1 MHCRDTSKVAARRG
15 EMRMKN
21 EELASITGQ
30 GRYRRVEVRRVVN
43 APIEKVWNAIT
54 RADGVAQWWASG
66 EIDAREG
73 GRVKLGD
80 TDACDDAGP
89 GLDGIVKVCLAPH
102 VFEYSWNEAYEPAQG
117 LVRFDL
123 VEIDDNTTQVTLVQT
138 ILAAD
143 IVPAAAGWHEIVER
157 LGRYIDSGQT
167 VPIPDNDGR
176 FRELQA
182 VYEKVVG

>member
-1 MHCRDTSKVAARRG
+1 M
-15 EMRMKN
+15 EN
-21 EELASITGQ
+21 NELASITGE

-54 RADGVAQWWASG
+54 RADEVARWWAAG

-73 GRVKLGD
+73 GRVKLAD
-80 TDACDDAGP
+80 DDSCDDTGP

-102 VFEYSWNEAYEPAQG
+102 VFEYSWNETYEPAQG

-123 VEIDDNTTQVTLVQT
+123 IEIDDNTTQVTLVQT
-138 ILAAD
+138 IPAAD

-157 LGRYIDSGQT
+157 LGRYVDSGQT

-182 VYEKVVG
+182 VYEKLVD

>member
-1 MHCRDTSKVAARRG
+1 M
-15 EMRMKN
+15 EN
-21 EELASITGQ
+21 NELASITGQ

-54 RADGVAQWWASG
+54 RADEVAQWWAAG

-80 TDACDDAGP
+80 DDSCDDTGP
-89 GLDGIVKVCLAPH
+89 GLDGVVKVCLAPY

-138 ILAAD
+138 LPAKD
-143 IVPAAAGWHEIVER
+143 IVAAAAGWHEIVER
-157 LGRYIDSGQT
+157 LGRYVDSGQT
-167 VPIPDNDGR
+167 VPIPDDDGR
-176 FRELQA
+176 FRELRS
-182 VYEKVVG
+182 VYEKLVG